1 MFRVLS
7 SNTLNEKVYPQFN
20 DAPHLR
26 PILTDAGLG
35 RALLILGV
43 ILALMSFAYL
53 WTYL

>member
-1 MFRVLS
+1 MFRAIRSDSLS
-7 SNTLNEKVYPQFN
+7 ERVYPQFN
-20 DAPHLR
+20 DAPHVR

-43 ILALMSFAYL
+43 VLALMSFAYL

>member
-20 DAPHLR
+20 DAPHER

-35 RALLILGV
+35 RALLILSAV
-43 ILALMSFAYL
+43 LALMSVAYL
-53 WTYL
+53 LTYL